1 MSFTYWGYLTKR
13 GSGQGWSQ
21 AMNWA
26 HYAYPPPDGMDEA
39 THERNPIYAIPP
51 WLFIIAFG
59 GPDSNGNTH
68 YEGYP
73 PRFAFIDTHGNI
85 LATFTLTRYLEITY
99 PLDTSPQWNDD
110 ANWIQP
116 PPGTTGI
123 RRLNTN
129 PNEPD
134 PRSQTLIFTVANQ
147 DSYSVNYS
155 ALPSAQQLTFP
166 ALTNAAWFQ
175 VRSADGKS
183 LRPGAYIIRNL
194 ITGRQT
200 AAQIRGCNTNRL
212 QWTASPTD
220 LLDLIPGGTFLPTH
234 VTARIH
240 HTKQLPNDGRKN

>member
-1 MSFTYWGYLTKR
+1 MLFRSV
-13 GSGQGWSQ
+13 SQ
-21 AMNWA
+21 SR
-26 HYAYPPPDGMDEA
+26 Y
-39 THERNPIYAIPP
+39 
-51 WLFIIAFG
+51 
-59 GPDSNGNTH
+59 
-68 YEGYP
+68 
-73 PRFAFIDTHGNI
+73 RF
-85 LATFTLTRYLEITY
+85 
-99 PLDTSPQWNDD
+99 QWNDD

-183 LRPGAYIIRNL
+183 LRPGAYILRNL

-212 QWTASPTD
+212 LWT
-220 LLDLIPGGTFLPTH
+220 LLRKLNLPFT
-234 VTARIH
+234 VMIGFGKYLLTGL
-240 HTKQLPNDGRKN
+240 KC